1 MWPFAFANRQ
11 LMMTRICEAIQAVKP
26 EADFEPMINIAHN
39 YAAWE
44 NHFDQDV
51 IVHRKRSY
59 ALPMKVR
66 LVLSPG
72 SMGTKS
78 YIVEGLGNPESF
90 EKLFA
95 WCRPI
100 DGTKGCLSPFVTG

>member
-1 MWPFAFANRQ
+1 MAKDYFREMNYCVAFAFANRQ

-51 IVHRKRSY
+51 IVHRKELRV
-59 ALPMKVR
+59 PMKVR
-66 LVLSPG
+66 LVLSPDLW
-72 SMGTKS
+72 
-78 YIVEGLGNPESF
+78 Y
-90 EKLFA
+90 
-95 WCRPI
+95 
-100 DGTKGCLSPFVTG
+100 